1 MEKRLLPA
9 ATYLEA
15 CGDDAEPE
23 GYVEHLV
30 DKVNASDTLL
40 RPCVRLNGVGDLEQL
55 GQRALALPV
64 PDGDSPRPWAD
75 EACVS
80 QIKFVNAG
88 GAHLTAAFAQ
98 FHTAGIHTVS
108 CRTYITILQCGQ
120 MKGKKDVLE
129 FIPVFTSACMH
140 HLAT

>member
-1 MEKRLLPA
+1 MEKRLLTA

-23 GYVEHLV
+23 GCVEHLV
-30 DKVNASDTLL
+30 VQRAVGADKVNASDTLL
-40 RPCVRLNGVGDLEQL
+40 RPCVCLNGVGDLEQL

-80 QIKFVNAG
+80 QIIFLNAG

-108 CRTYITILQCGQ
+108 YRTYITILQCGQ
-120 MKGKKDVLE
+120 TKGNKDVE
-129 FIPVFTSACMH
+129 FWDSY
-140 HLAT
+140 